1 MELEVFGHE
10 ALVVEVHLVGN
21 FLHAEVAVLEHE
33 SDFLHHIR
41 VNPFVGRAP
50 AHLLHHFEEVFGR
63 YAHLSAVPAHL
74 PLLAVMFGQ
83 ELDELE
89 EAESELDELYD
100 EQQASYERICDL
112 SLKLCKKYKKQR
124 RRIKEAG
131 RYIDQSDTITSN
143 DKANL
148 KKILHIK

>member
-10 ALVVEVHLVGN
+10 ALVVEVHLVGD

-74 PLLAVMFGQ
+74 PLVAVIFGQ

-89 EAESELDELYD
+89 EDEVELLVEL
-100 EQQASYERICDL
+100 L
-112 SLKLCKKYKKQR
+112 
-124 RRIKEAG
+124 
-131 RYIDQSDTITSN
+131 
-143 DKANL
+143 
-148 KKILHIK
+148 